1 MEKKMTRKEYFEK
14 IRGFIPEDEVEM
26 IEFIDK
32 QIEMIDK
39 KTESAKAKKSEDELS
54 KKLKE
59 SALSILSKPPH
70 PIMQASEIIAQEP
83 IRSMVNEKGNPIS
96 TQKMSS
102 VLNKMCEAN
111 EIQKKKEKNKTLFYI

>member
-1 MEKKMTRKEYFEK
+1 MEKKMTKREYFEK
-14 IRGFIPEDEVEM
+14 IKGLVPEDETEV
-26 IEFIDK
+26 IAFIDK

-39 KTESAKAKKSEDELS
+39 KTESTKAKRSEDELS

-59 SALSILSKPPH
+59 SALDILSKAPNP
-70 PIMQASEIIAQEP
+70 MQASEIIAQEP
-83 IRSMVNEKGNPIS
+83 IRSMVNDKGNPIT

-111 EIQKKKEKNKTLFYI
+111 DIQKKKEKNKTLFYI

>member
-1 MEKKMTRKEYFEK
+1 MEKKMTKREYFEK
-14 IRGFIPEDEVEM
+14 IKGLVPEDETEV
-26 IEFIDK
+26 ITFIDK

-39 KTESAKAKKSEDELS
+39 KTESTKAKRSEDELS

-59 SALSILSKPPH
+59 SALDILSKAPNP
-70 PIMQASEIIAQEP
+70 MQASEIIAQEP
-83 IRSMVNEKGNPIS
+83 IRSMVNDKGNPIT

-111 EIQKKKEKNKTLFYI
+111 DIQKKKEKNKTLFYI

>member
-1 MEKKMTRKEYFEK
+1 MKMTRKEYFEL
-14 IRGFIPEDEVEM
+14 IRGIIPEDETDI

-39 KTESAKAKKSEDELS
+39 KTESAKAKRAEDELS

-59 SALSILSKPPH
+59 SALNILSKSSNP
-70 PIMQASEIIAQEP
+70 MQASEIIAQEP
-83 IRSMVNEKGNPIS
+83 IRSMTNEKGNPIS

-111 EIQKKKEKNKTLFYI
+111 EIQKKKEKSKTLFYI

>member
-1 MEKKMTRKEYFEK
+1 MTRKEYFKK
-14 IRGFIPEDEVEM
+14 IRGFIPEDETDI

-39 KTESAKAKKSEDELS
+39 KTESAKAKKAEDELS

-59 SALSILSKPPH
+59 SALSILSKAPNP
-70 PIMQASEIIAQEP
+70 MQASEIIAQEP

-111 EIQKKKEKNKTLFYI
+111 EIQKKKEKSKTLFYI

>member
-1 MEKKMTRKEYFEK
+1 MEKKMTKREYFEK
-14 IRGFIPEDEVEM
+14 IKGLVPEDETEV
-26 IEFIDK
+26 IAFIDK

-39 KTESAKAKKSEDELS
+39 KTESTKTKRSEDELS

-59 SALSILSKPPH
+59 SALDILSKAPNP
-70 PIMQASEIIAQEP
+70 MQASEIIAQEP
-83 IRSMVNEKGNPIS
+83 IRSMVNDKGNPIT

-111 EIQKKKEKNKTLFYI
+111 DIQKKKEKNKTLFYI

>member
-59 SALSILSKPPH
+59 SALSILSKSPNP
-70 PIMQASEIIAQEP
+70 MQASEIIAQEP

-111 EIQKKKEKNKTLFYI
+111 EIQKKKEKSKTLFYI

>member
-1 MEKKMTRKEYFEK
+1 MEKKMTKRDYFEK
-14 IRGFIPEDEVEM
+14 IKELIPEDEAEV

-32 QIEMIDK
+32 QIEMINK
-39 KTESAKAKKSEDELS
+39 KTESTKAKRSEDELS

-59 SALSILSKPPH
+59 SALDILSKAPDA
-70 PIMQASEIIAQEP
+70 MQASDIIAQEP
-83 IRSMVNEKGNPIS
+83 IRSMKNEKGNPIS

-111 EIQKKKEKNKTLFYI
+111 EIQKKKEKSKTLFYI

>member
-59 SALSILSKPPH
+59 SALSILSKSPNP
-70 PIMQASEIIAQEP
+70 MQASEIIAQEP

-102 VLNKMCEAN
+102 VLNKMCETN
-111 EIQKKKEKNKTLFYI
+111 EIQKKKEKSKTLFYI

>member
-1 MEKKMTRKEYFEK
+1 MEKKMTKREYFEK
-14 IRGFIPEDEVEM
+14 IKGLLPEDEVEA
-26 IEFIDK
+26 IAFIDK

-39 KTESAKAKKSEDELS
+39 KTESTKAKRSEDELS

-59 SALSILSKPPH
+59 SALDILSKAPNP
-70 PIMQASEIIAQEP
+70 MQASEIIAQEP
-83 IRSMVNEKGNPIS
+83 IRSMVNDKGNPIT

-111 EIQKKKEKNKTLFYI
+111 DIQKKKEKNKTLFYI